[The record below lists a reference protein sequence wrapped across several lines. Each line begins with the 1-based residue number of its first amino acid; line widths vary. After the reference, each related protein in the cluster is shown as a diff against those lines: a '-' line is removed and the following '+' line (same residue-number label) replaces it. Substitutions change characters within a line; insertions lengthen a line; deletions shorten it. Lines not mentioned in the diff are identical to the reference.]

1 MGTVSA
7 SVMAAALMLANP
19 AYTAAQGLTQDSYT
33 EFARHNWLTTQEI
46 AKARGLNEQETVAI
60 LRFAAGWVYAGPC
73 ELRFHVHESRK
84 PSPTLER
91 MTQEGISAVIG
102 SQAKSSFDAAL
113 AQTIMVMMKEN
124 LGRRPTDRVC
134 RYALEMAEYE
144 TR

>member
-1 MGTVSA
+1 MRTVSA
-7 SVMAAALMLANP
+7 SLVAAALMLANP
-19 AYTAAQGLTQDSYT
+19 AHTAAQGFTQDSYT

-60 LRFAAGWVYAGPC
+60 LRFAPGWVYAGPC
-73 ELRFHVHESRK
+73 ELRFHIAEARK

-91 MTQEGISAVIG
+91 MIQESLSAVIG
-102 SQAKSSFDAAL
+102 SKAKSSFDAAL
-113 AQTIMVMMKEN
+113 AQTIMVMLTEN